1 MGSRGGEGAEVFATA
16 IVCYHCGCPQV
27 LGRTSNTVFS
37 QHCKYGLAIFAL
49 SLRDGA
55 VDRADYFGFDEGP
68 GLIGVI
74 KHDKNTA
81 RSSTSHLYDI
91 K

>member
-16 IVCYHCGCPQV
+16 IVCNHCGCPQV

-55 VDRADYFGFDEGP
+55 VDRADYFGFDEGR
-68 GLIGVI
+68 
-74 KHDKNTA
+74 D
-81 RSSTSHLYDI
+81 
-91 K
+91 